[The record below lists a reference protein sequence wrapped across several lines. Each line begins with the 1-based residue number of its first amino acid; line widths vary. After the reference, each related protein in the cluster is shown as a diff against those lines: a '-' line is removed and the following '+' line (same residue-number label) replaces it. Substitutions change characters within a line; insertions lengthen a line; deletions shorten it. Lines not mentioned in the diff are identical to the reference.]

1 MRLAHE
7 AAVYFPIGN
16 LALSG
21 SMPCAGGITFF
32 MIMRP
37 KVASCEYSFVYRC
50 IHVYI
55 YLYTHSFLCI
65 YILVR

>member
-32 MIMRP
+32 HDH
-37 KVASCEYSFVYRC
+37 ASKGGFM
-50 IHVYI
+50 
-55 YLYTHSFLCI
+55 
-65 YILVR
+65 